1 MKMNAEATPQMYR
14 IRVRGNLDS
23 RWAEWLASLSIVS
36 EPAPDGCPG
45 VVLTGP
51 LPDQAA
57 LRGVLT
63 KLWDLNLDIISVTR
77 IATREEG
84 A

>member
-1 MKMNAEATPQMYR
+1 M
-14 IRVRGNLDS
+14 
-23 RWAEWLASLSIVS
+23 SIVS
-36 EPAPDGCPG
+36 EQTADGCPA
-45 VVLTGP
+45 VVLSGP

-63 KLWDLNLDIISVTR
+63 RLWDLNMDIISVTR
-77 IATREEG
+77 IVKQGEE

>member
-1 MKMNAEATPQMYR
+1 MKEESTSQMYR
-14 IRVRGNLDS
+14 IRVKGNLDP
-23 RWAEWLASLSIVS
+23 RWSEWLASMSIVS
-36 EPAPDGCPG
+36 EQTTDGYPA
-45 VVLTGP
+45 VVITGP

-63 KLWDLNLDIISVTR
+63 RLWDLNLDIISVTR
-77 IATREEG
+77 IAAQGEE

>member
-1 MKMNAEATPQMYR
+1 MNAKATPQVYC

-23 RWAEWLASLSIVS
+23 RWSSWLASLSIAS
-36 EPAPDGCPG
+36 ESTPDGHPG

-77 IATREEG
+77 IAKQEEG